1 MNVKL
6 YFFSVLALASVL
18 IGCTSQKKLAYF
30 NGVNNDSAQ
39 VYNARFNYRTEPK
52 IKAGDMLAI
61 TVSGVDPKTVTT
73 FNLPFIAYSSP
84 VSDQVYG
91 SPSLQA
97 YNVDLDGSISFPV
110 LGKLQVAGLTRV
122 ELIDMLSQKLKVY
135 VQEPIVMVR
144 FMNFSVTVLGE
155 VNRPGSWQIT
165 NERTSILDILG
176 IAGDLT
182 AYGRR
187 ENILISRENNGKVEF
202 ARINLNDGSIF
213 TSPYFYVQQN
223 DVIYVEPNSVKSVS
237 SQNIP
242 LYLSTVTSI
251 SSVVAIIFS
260 ISQSNRNA
268 NTNTNTSPK

>member
-6 YFFSVLALASVL
+6 YFFSFLALVSVL
-18 IGCTSQKKLAYF
+18 VGCTSQKKLAYF
-30 NGVNNDSAQ
+30 NGVNNDSAL
-39 VYNARFNYRTEPK
+39 VYNSRFNYRTEPK

-122 ELIDMLSQKLKVY
+122 ELIDMLSSKLKVY
-135 VQEPIVMVR
+135 VQEPIVTVR

-165 NERTSILDILG
+165 NERTSILDVLG

-187 ENILISRENNGKVEF
+187 ENVLISRENNGKVEF

-242 LYLSTVTSI
+242 LYLSTITSI

-260 ISQSNRNA
+260 ISQSNKKSN
-268 NTNTNTSPK
+268 